1 MSSESDSIAR
11 PGLSVRA
18 SLWRPEVLILF
29 AIAMLHHLDRTIMSG
44 LLQPIK
50 LEFALSDA
58 ATGALSGMAFGIAY
72 AVLGLPFARIADV
85 ANRRW
90 ILALSLAM
98 WSALTLACGLAVGFW
113 TFFAMRLGVG
123 VFEAA
128 GAPAMHAL
136 CADRLS
142 SQRRSSAASLIAV
155 GTTLGA
161 MIGIA
166 SGGVIAE
173 HSGWRAAFWL
183 AGIPGLLLAP
193 LALRYLI
200 EPRPPARLQFEALW
214 GAPMLAVYRS
224 LLKKIGF
231 RYVLLGA
238 ITNALWYWGTAT
250 WFITFLV
257 RSHGVSLGEA
267 AFGYGVLTGVSTL
280 LGVLLNG
287 LLGDRLASRDVRW
300 LGWLPALA
308 LVACT
313 LFAIPVY
320 LVESGTTALILYVL
334 ASACTGIIT
343 PAQFAAT
350 YALAGARAR
359 ASGVAILQF
368 SIYISGLAFAAAA
381 VGAISDALAPT
392 RGVNSLAA
400 SLLLVTAA
408 LPVAAFFFYRSAK
421 FFASEVETE

>member
-1 MSSESDSIAR
+1 MSSESN
-11 PGLSVRA
+11 SVSRSDLDA
-18 SLWRPEVLILF
+18 GATLWRPEIWVLF

-50 LEFALSDA
+50 QEFALSDA

-90 ILALSLAM
+90 ILALSLTL
-98 WSALTLACGLAVGFW
+98 WSALTLACGFAVGFW
-113 TFFAMRLGVG
+113 TFFAARLGVG

-142 SQRRSSAASLIAV
+142 AQRRSSAASLLAV

-173 HSGWRAAFWL
+173 HSGWRAAFWV

-193 LALRYLI
+193 LALRFLI
-200 EPRPPARLQFEALW
+200 ESRPQVQLQLRALW
-214 GAPMLAVYRS
+214 GAPMLAVYRA
-224 LLKKIGF
+224 LLRKIGF

-257 RSHGVSLGEA
+257 RSHGASLGEA
-267 AFGYGVLTGVSTL
+267 AFSYGVLTGVSTL

-287 LLGDRLASRDVRW
+287 VLGDRLVKRDVRW

-313 LFAIPVY
+313 LFAVPVY
-320 LVESGTTALILYVL
+320 LVEGGTTALMLYVL

-350 YALAGARAR
+350 YALAGTQAR

-392 RGVNSLAA
+392 RGQNSLAM
-400 SLLLVTAA
+400 SLLLITAA

-421 FFASEVETE
+421 FYASDIEAD